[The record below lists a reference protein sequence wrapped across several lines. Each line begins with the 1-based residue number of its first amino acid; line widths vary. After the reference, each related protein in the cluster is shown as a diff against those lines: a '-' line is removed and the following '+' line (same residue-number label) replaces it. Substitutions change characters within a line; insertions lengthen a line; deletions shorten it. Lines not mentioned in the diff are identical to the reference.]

1 MSTGNRFASIQRLA
15 LGLLMLG
22 ALALATGCSSMGSP
36 AASTAPSKAVLITA
50 GNGTTYVMIPTS
62 DGKGVQ
68 TLSTTGKPET
78 CEKCKEDAIKAFNGE
93 QIAPVCDKC
102 GATRTL
108 LQMPAQ

>member
-1 MSTGNRFASIQRLA
+1 MVNAKRSASIQRLVVCA
-15 LGLLMLG
+15 LMFG
-22 ALALATGCSSMGSP
+22 ALTLAAGCSSMGSSP
-36 AASTAPSKAVLITA
+36 ASSAPSKAVLITA

-78 CEKCKEDAIKAFNGE
+78 CEKCKADAIKAFNGE
-93 QIAPVCDKC
+93 SIAPVCDKC